1 MFWWRSKNFPLDIP
15 CLTISPP
22 KIESW
27 LMEGLLKSW
36 VHYFL
41 LANDY
46 SDLGK
51 ILEWCRNN
59 DDKCKEIVEN
69 ANNFMKQFEDV
80 RVESEIFNI
89 IKEYYKKTLVTYVY
103 FETKQS
109 INNLDFFIKN
119 GIYDKNDVV
128 YNIIIKG
135 GKCSVIIPNYKNVN
149 IFKTNNE
156 GYDFA
161 GYSNS
166 INNININKF
175 EYFIFIN
182 DTVIG
187 PFLPRYI
194 KKNNWYNMFTNLLSN
209 EIKLVG
215 STINKSSIYIDK
227 NTYVPKHIQSMSF
240 ATDIIGLKL
249 LIKNKI
255 LNERNNIKIFKNEGK
270 KAFILKFEVNMSKII
285 MDNGYNIASFN
296 QSENNKIDLYHDDIH
311 FENKYFGITLNPI
324 EIMFIKNSSNRIN
337 NKELTNYVNWNNF

>member
-1 MFWWRSKNFPLDIP
+1 
-15 CLTISPP
+15 
-22 KIESW
+22 
-27 LMEGLLKSW
+27 LL
-36 VHYFL
+36 L
-41 LANDY
+41 LLIIFY
-46 SDLGK
+46 SRK
-51 ILEWCRNN
+51 TKEHFEILY
-59 DDKCKEIVEN
+59 K
-69 ANNFMKQFEDV
+69 
-80 RVESEIFNI
+80 
-89 IKEYYKKTLVTYVY
+89 KKTLVTYVY

-109 INNLDFFIKN
+109 INNLKFFIKN

-175 EYFIFIN
+175 EYFIFLN
-182 DTVIG
+182 DTIIG

-215 STINKSSIYIDK
+215 PTINKSNIYIDK
-227 NTYVPKHIQSMSF
+227 NTNVPKHIQSMSF

-255 LNERNNIKIFKNEGK
+255 LDE
-270 KAFILKFEVNMSKII
+270 
-285 MDNGYNIASFN
+285 
-296 QSENNKIDLYHDDIH
+296 
-311 FENKYFGITLNPI
+311 
-324 EIMFIKNSSNRIN
+324 
-337 NKELTNYVNWNNF
+337 